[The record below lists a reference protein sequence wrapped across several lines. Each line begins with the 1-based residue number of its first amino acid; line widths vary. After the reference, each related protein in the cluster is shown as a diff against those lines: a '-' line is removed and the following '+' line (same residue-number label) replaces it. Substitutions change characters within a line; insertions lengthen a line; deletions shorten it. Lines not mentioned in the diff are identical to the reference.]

1 MENKLLKFVLS
12 SVLILN
18 LSVSES
24 FPENVS
30 EIHGYN
36 PLLLNGQPMDTERF
50 SINSQGKLSLV
61 KGNPA
66 LPNPERLAFFAY
78 VKRGEKIVNAAA
90 YAYNHPVKELEIAG
104 ILSAAKPGDLL
115 IIEPVN
121 KNDVMGRRIIKVKQP
136 EYVPQFRW
144 FFGVNNKRNDGC

>member
-12 SVLILN
+12 SVLLLN

-24 FPENVS
+24 FPENVGDIS
-30 EIHGYN
+30 GYN
-36 PLLLNGQPMDTERF
+36 PLLLNGQPIDTERF

-66 LPNPERLAFFAY
+66 VPNPERLAFFAY
-78 VKRGEKIVNAAA
+78 VKRGGEVVNAEA
-90 YAYNHPVKELEIAG
+90 YAYKHPVKELEIAG
-104 ILSAAKPGDLL
+104 ILSAAKPGDQL

-121 KNDVMGRRIIKVKQP
+121 KDDVVGRRVIKVKQP
-136 EYVPQFRW
+136 VYVPQFRW
-144 FFGVNNKRNDGC
+144 FFGVNKKNDGC

>member
-24 FPENVS
+24 FPENVV
-30 EIHGYN
+30 EAFGYN
-36 PLLLNGQPMDTERF
+36 SLLLNGQPINTERF

-61 KGNPA
+61 NGDPA
-66 LPNPERLAFFAY
+66 VSNQERLAFFAY
-78 VKRGEKIVNAAA
+78 VKRGGEIVSREA

-104 ILSAAKPGDLL
+104 ILSQAKPGDQL

-121 KNDVMGRRIIKVKQP
+121 KNDVLGRRIIKVRQP

-144 FFGVNNKRNDGC
+144 FFGVNKKNDGC